1 MTWALCRWI
10 CLERDCWSLMIWW
23 EASHSSASQ
32 HLLPNWA
39 SFHVLAI
46 SHKHILTWLQLHSL
60 LAQAHGSE
68 QKSLMYVL
76 HSRIRT
82 IGYSAETQANIAGH
96 LPFCSKCKGT
106 SINDVTFWPLSRPC
120 HHFSGWLILSFCCY
134 LDVVVLLLTQCC
146 SVLRLSSLK
155 LLLCTNVLNDVT
167 AAHFSVSFS

>member
-1 MTWALCRWI
+1 
-10 CLERDCWSLMIWW
+10 MIWW

-106 SINDVTFWPLSRPC
+106 SINDVTFWPHSRPC
-120 HHFSGWLILSFCCY
+120 HHFSGWLILSCYCY
-134 LDVVVLLLTQCC
+134 LGVVVLLLCIA
-146 SVLRLSSLK
+146 
-155 LLLCTNVLNDVT
+155 LLQGRYYVITTSQLHRFRYFLQLVAEKKTPKKVQLWR
-167 AAHFSVSFS
+167 H

>member
-1 MTWALCRWI
+1 MILSWKRLLKLDDGYKLSSRANI
-10 CLERDCWSLMIWW
+10 CFLIEL
-23 EASHSSASQ
+23 
-32 HLLPNWA
+32 
-39 SFHVLAI
+39 HVLAI

-120 HHFSGWLILSFCCY
+120 HHFSGWLILSCCCY
-134 LDVVVLLLTQCC
+134 LGVVVLLLTQCC
-146 SVLRLSSLK
+146 SVLHLSSLK
-155 LLLCTNVLNDVT
+155 SLLSNNVSCTAFDI
-167 AAHFSVSFS
+167 FYSW